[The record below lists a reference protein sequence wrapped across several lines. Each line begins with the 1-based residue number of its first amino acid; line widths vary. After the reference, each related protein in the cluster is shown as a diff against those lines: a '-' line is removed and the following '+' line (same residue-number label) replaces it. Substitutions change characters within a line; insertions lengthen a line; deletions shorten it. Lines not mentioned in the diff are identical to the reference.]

1 MGLSDIASATIGRLA
16 SQLMRRVAGW
26 TLVAVF
32 GLAALYQGS
41 VAAVVALEAEVGAFY
56 AHLIIAGVYALLAI
70 AAVVVLRV
78 TVRRPFV
85 DDDFR
90 KSLATLPPEA
100 QIATVI
106 EALLLGY
113 AMSRRKKK
121 KN

>member
-26 TLVAVF
+26 ALVAVF
-32 GLAALYQGS
+32 ALAALYQTS
-41 VAAVVALEAEVGAFY
+41 VAATVALEDLVGALY

-70 AAVVVLRV
+70 AVVVVLRV

-85 DDDFR
+85 DDEFR
-90 KSLATLPPEA
+90 KSLTMLPPEA

-106 EALLLGY
+106 EAMLLGY
-113 AMSRRKKK
+113 AMSRRKK
-121 KN
+121 N

>member
-26 TLVAVF
+26 ALVAVF
-32 GLAALYQGS
+32 ALAALYQAS
-41 VAAVVALEAEVGAFY
+41 VAAMVALEAVMGVLY
-56 AHLIIAGVYALLAI
+56 AHLIVAGVYALLAI
-70 AAVVVLRV
+70 IVVILLRM

-85 DDDFR
+85 DDEFR
-90 KSLATLPPEA
+90 KTLTMLPPEA

-113 AMSRRKKK
+113 AMSRRKPRS
-121 KN
+121 

>member
-1 MGLSDIASATIGRLA
+1 MTFSDTVSATIGRLVG
-16 SQLMRRVAGW
+16 QLVRRVVYWA
-26 TLVAVF
+26 LVGVF
-32 GLAALYQGS
+32 GLAALYQAS
-41 VAAVVALEAEVGAFY
+41 VAAMVALEAKVGGFY
-56 AHLIIAGVYALLAI
+56 AHLMIAGFYALVAI
-70 AAVVVLRV
+70 AVVIFLWV

-85 DDDFR
+85 DDEFR
-90 KSLATLPPEA
+90 KSLATMPPEA

>member
-16 SQLMRRVAGW
+16 SKLMQRVAGW
-26 TLVAVF
+26 ALVAVF
-32 GLAALYQGS
+32 ALAALYQAS
-41 VAAVVALEAEVGAFY
+41 VAATVALEDIVGVLY
-56 AHLIIAGVYALLAI
+56 AHLIIAGVYALLAT
-70 AAVVVLRV
+70 AVVVLLRV

-85 DDDFR
+85 DDEFR
-90 KSLATLPPEA
+90 KSLTMLPPEA

-121 KN
+121 N